1 MARRYKADHRG
12 RLFNAVWPF
21 TRWFFSLVTVTVGAI
36 LFFGLSR
43 TEIIGR
49 RNALRAR
56 NTLLLS
62 NHQSL
67 IDSFLIGFSAYYGP
81 AIYRPWMAPWNPAA
95 EENFY
100 KNAYQGWWS
109 DQWKCIPVAP
119 GRRDMRALYR
129 MIRALREGTMILFPE
144 GTRTRNGE
152 VGKGRPGAGL
162 VALANRPNLIPVTVA
177 GMDDV
182 LPIGAAWP
190 RPFQRVTI
198 LFGPAI
204 DYSHLAGEERSKES
218 AQAIVDLAMSL
229 IRYQHDWI
237 RRYREGEVGRD
248 SPPWVEPGYQRI
260 LEQSREAAMLAS
272 KRPDVESLP
281 SPDGSRA
288 TGAGTASEGASPET
302 LKKPEERSSNESRTG
317 NPDDRS
323 DGGMQ

>member
-1 MARRYKADHRG
+1 MSGRYKADHRG
-12 RLFNAVWPF
+12 RVFNFFWPF
-21 TRWFFSLVTVTVGAI
+21 TRWLITLATSTVGAI

-49 RNALRAR
+49 RNALRER

-67 IDSFLIGFSAYYGP
+67 IDSFLIGFTAYYGA
-81 AIYRPWMAPWNPAA
+81 AIFRPSLIPWNPAA

-129 MIRALREGTMILFPE
+129 MIRALKEGTMILFPE
-144 GTRTRNGE
+144 GTRTRSGA

-162 VALANRPNLIPVTVA
+162 VALANQPNLIPVTIA
-177 GMDDV
+177 GMSDV

-190 RPFQRVTI
+190 KPFQRVTI
-198 LFGPAI
+198 LFGPPI
-204 DYSHLAGEERSKES
+204 DYSHLVGGERSKET
-218 AQAIVDLAMSL
+218 AQAVVNLAMAA

-237 RRYREGEVGRD
+237 QRYRSGKVGRD
-248 SPPWVEPGYQRI
+248 TPPWVEPGY
-260 LEQSREAAMLAS
+260 AAALQAGGAAYDLANS
-272 KRPDVESLP
+272 SPEVERQTLPEVGEVAASGSSSGDPDKP
-281 SPDGSRA
+281 SP
-288 TGAGTASEGASPET
+288 
-302 LKKPEERSSNESRTG
+302 EEE
-317 NPDDRS
+317 
-323 DGGMQ
+323 